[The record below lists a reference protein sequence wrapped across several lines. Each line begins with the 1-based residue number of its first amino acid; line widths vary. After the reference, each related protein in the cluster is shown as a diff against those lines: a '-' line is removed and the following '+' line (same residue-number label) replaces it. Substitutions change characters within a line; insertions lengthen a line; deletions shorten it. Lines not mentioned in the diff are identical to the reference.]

1 MRDLEFPISMPYF
14 APAAILP
21 AKLPST
27 AEIESSQEILT
38 ERTAAKVV
46 ALGPHFV
53 AKYGKG
59 IDLEEG
65 QTMIFV
71 KQRAQVPVPTVY
83 ALYHEDGK
91 NVIIMERIHGQTMEE
106 RWPTLTNAEK
116 NLVATQ
122 LKECLRRMRSIM
134 LMNGDGYGYSSLNGK
149 PLRDSLFLT
158 CTANRDGSLRYEYE
172 GPFKTEADLNDAI
185 IRKCKAS
192 EAMRGKAMFYENAL
206 HDVFCTHPPVLTHG
220 DLQRKNIMV
229 RMGSQGE
236 VAITI
241 LDWEIAGW
249 YPSYWEYAQAIVA
262 CGLFEDDWHHYV
274 DRFLD
279 PYRNEY
285 AWLHMLQNEL
295 W

>member
-1 MRDLEFPISMPYF
+1 MPYF
-14 APAAILP
+14 APTTVLP

-27 AEIESSQEILT
+27 AEIESAREILT

-53 AKYGKG
+53 AKYGRG

-71 KQRAQVPVPTVY
+71 KQRAQVPVPAVY
-83 ALYHEDGK
+83 ALYHDEGK
-91 NVIIMERIHGQTMEE
+91 NFIIMERIHGQTMEE
-106 RWPTLTNAEK
+106 RWTTLTSAEK

-122 LKECLRRMRSIM
+122 LKECLRRMRSVKP
-134 LMNGDGYGYSSLNGK
+134 MNGYSSLNQK

-158 CTANRDGSLRYEYE
+158 YTGEGSLKYHYE
-172 GPFKTEADLNDAI
+172 GPFKTESDLNDAI

-192 EAMRGKAMFYENAL
+192 EAMRGKAMFYQNAL

-229 RMGSQGE
+229 RTGPQGKGD
-236 VAITI
+236 VTITI

-262 CGLFEDDWHHYV
+262 CGLFEDNWHHYV